1 MKDEPIMSAMSVPVS
16 LGSSES
22 SAPSGASASL
32 SSASPGRRAPESVA
46 DVSAPVPSPKPS
58 LGERLGQWFGR
69 SAGKAGGQGGGP
81 KDGRDGKVGK
91 GGKGGK
97 VDEADGKAVPA
108 KLSPRAQSALRRQL
122 TQCLSARL
130 TDSAAN
136 EAARDF
142 MTRYSAA
149 SREEQLALLT
159 VVADICASDGN
170 ALAEAGKDGDGASA
184 KRAGSGGLAG
194 ALGSARVRFLK
205 RFNAL
210 PDGLPFLVRW
220 RADMLD
226 HRAALPGLAALED
239 DLGSLF
245 STWFDVGLLELHPIT
260 WDSPASLLE
269 KLMRYEAVHEIS
281 SWADLRNRLDSD
293 RRCYAF
299 FHPRMP
305 REPLIFVE
313 VAFVPDMAADVH
325 SLLDEKAPLE
335 DLRRIRWAIFYSIS
349 NTQPGLRGVSF
360 GNFLLKRVIDEL
372 HVDFPKLR
380 NFATLSPIPG
390 FTDWLRQ
397 LSPQALAEAL
407 GPKRMKRVAQEVVQ
421 EVGQEVGQEAALAS
435 QISGAQM
442 VAWLQTSPERKSE
455 QALRRSL
462 GEALAAHYLARE
474 TVRGQPRD
482 PVARF
487 HLGNGAR
494 VERINWHADLSK
506 KGAKQSCG
514 MMVNYLYEPDELDAN
529 LQRLI
534 DGEPA
539 LGRAVS
545 RLL

>member
-1 MKDEPIMSAMSVPVS
+1 M
-16 LGSSES
+16 
-22 SAPSGASASL
+22 
-32 SSASPGRRAPESVA
+32 
-46 DVSAPVPSPKPS
+46 SAPVPSPKPT

-69 SAGKAGGQGGGP
+69 GVGKSGGPGGQGGAP
-81 KDGRDGKVGK
+81 KDGKDGKG
-91 GGKGGK
+91 
-97 VDEADGKAVPA
+97 DGKIVAA
-108 KLSPRAQSALRRQL
+108 KLSTRAENALRRQVE
-122 TQCLSARL
+122 QCLSARL

-149 SREEQLALLT
+149 SAEEQLALLT
-159 VVADICASDGN
+159 IVADICASNGDPASGDK
-170 ALAEAGKDGDGASA
+170 EGKEGKDAR
-184 KRAGSGGLAG
+184 RAAGGLAG
-194 ALGSARVRFLK
+194 ALGSERVRFLK

-220 RADMLD
+220 RADMLH
-226 HRAALPGLAALED
+226 HRAALPGLAALEE

-335 DLRRIRWAIFYSIS
+335 DLRRVRWAIFYSIS

-372 HVDFPKLR
+372 QLDFPKLR

-390 FTDWLRQ
+390 FNDWLRQ
-397 LSPQALAEAL
+397 LSPPALAEAL
-407 GPKRMKRVAQEVVQ
+407 GPKRVKLLAQE
-421 EVGQEVGQEAALAS
+421 ASLAT
-435 QISGAQM
+435 QVSGAQM
-442 VAWLQTSPERKSE
+442 MAWLQASHDRKSV
-455 QALRRSL
+455 QVLQRTL

-474 TVRGQPRD
+474 NVRGQPRD

-539 LGRAVS
+539 LGRAVA

>member
-1 MKDEPIMSAMSVPVS
+1 MSAMSVPVALS
-16 LGSSES
+16 PSASSAAES
-22 SAPSGASASL
+22 SSLAGVAGVAGVAGAAVSQ
-32 SSASPGRRAPESVA
+32 SSTSPGRGAPESVA
-46 DVSAPVPSPKPS
+46 DVAAPVPSPKPS
-58 LGERLGQWFGR
+58 LGERLGHWFGR
-69 SAGKAGGQGGGP
+69 GAGKTGGQGGGP
-81 KDGRDGKVGK
+81 KDGKGDKGDGKV
-91 GGKGGK
+91 
-97 VDEADGKAVPA
+97 VPA
-108 KLSPRAQSALRRQL
+108 KLSPRAEGALRRQL

-142 MTRYSAA
+142 MARYGAA
-149 SREEQLALLT
+149 SPEEQLALLT
-159 VVADICASDGN
+159 VVADICASDGS
-170 ALAEAGKDGDGASA
+170 AGADTGKDGDGAGA
-184 KRAGSGGLAG
+184 KRAASGLAG

-220 RADMLD
+220 RSDMLH
-226 HRAALPGLAALED
+226 HRSSLPGLAALEE

-335 DLRRIRWAIFYSIS
+335 DLRRVRWAIFYSIS

-372 HVDFPKLR
+372 QVDFPKLR

-390 FTDWLRQ
+390 FNDWLKQ
-397 LSPQALAEAL
+397 LTSQALAEAL
-407 GPKRMKRVAQEVVQ
+407 GPKRAKLLAQE
-421 EVGQEVGQEAALAS
+421 ASLAS
-435 QISGAQM
+435 AASGAQM
-442 VAWLQTSPERKSE
+442 VAWLQTSAERKSV
-455 QALRRSL
+455 QALQRSL

-474 TVRGQPRD
+474 TVRAQPRD

>member
-1 MKDEPIMSAMSVPVS
+1 MKDAPIMSAMSVPVS
-16 LGSSES
+16 LNS
-22 SAPSGASASL
+22 SAAAS
-32 SSASPGRRAPESVA
+32 SSASSASSVIASNAPGRGAPETVA

-69 SAGKAGGQGGGP
+69 GAGKTGGQGGGP
-81 KDGRDGKVGK
+81 KDGKDAKGDGKGV
-91 GGKGGK
+91 
-97 VDEADGKAVPA
+97 VA
-108 KLSPRAQSALRRQL
+108 KLSPRAESALRRQL

-142 MTRYSAA
+142 MARYGAA
-149 SREEQLALLT
+149 SPEEQLALLA
-159 VVADICASDGN
+159 VVADICANDGN
-170 ALAEAGKDGDGASA
+170 AGADAGKDGKEGEGASA
-184 KRAGSGGLAG
+184 KRAASGLAG

-220 RADMLD
+220 RSDMLH

-335 DLRRIRWAIFYSIS
+335 DLRRVRWAIFYSIS

-372 HVDFPKLR
+372 QVDFPKLR

-390 FTDWLRQ
+390 FSDWLRQ
-397 LSPQALAEAL
+397 LSGQALAETL
-407 GPKRMKRVAQEVVQ
+407 GPKRVKLLTQAPSLTD
-421 EVGQEVGQEAALAS
+421 A
-435 QISGAQM
+435 SGAQM
-442 VAWLQTSPERKSE
+442 MAWLQSSPERKSV
-455 QALRRSL
+455 QALQRTL

-534 DGEPA
+534 DGQPA

>member
-1 MKDEPIMSAMSVPVS
+1 MSAMSVPVS
-16 LGSSES
+16 L
-22 SAPSGASASL
+22 SL
-32 SSASPGRRAPESVA
+32 SAAAASSSSSSPGRSAPESVA

-69 SAGKAGGQGGGP
+69 GAGKTGGQGGGP
-81 KDGRDGKVGK
+81 RDGKGDRGDRGDK
-91 GGKGGK
+91 GDGK
-97 VDEADGKAVPA
+97 VVAE
-108 KLSPRAQSALRRQL
+108 KLSPRAESALRRQL

-142 MTRYSAA
+142 MARYDAA
-149 SREEQLALLT
+149 SPGGQLALLA

-170 ALAEAGKDGDGASA
+170 ALADAGKDGDGASA
-184 KRAGSGGLAG
+184 KRTASGLAG

-220 RADMLD
+220 RADMLH

-372 HVDFPKLR
+372 QVDFPKLR

-390 FTDWLRQ
+390 FNDWLRQ
-397 LSPQALAEAL
+397 LSAQALAETL
-407 GPKRMKRVAQEVVQ
+407 GPKRAKLLAQE
-421 EVGQEVGQEAALAS
+421 ASLAS
-435 QISGAQM
+435 GTTGAQM
-442 VAWLQTSPERKSE
+442 MTWLQTLPERKSM
-455 QALRRSL
+455 QVLQRSL

-494 VERINWHADLSK
+494 VERINWQADLSK

-514 MMVNYLYEPDELDAN
+514 MMVNYLYEPDELDTN

>member
-1 MKDEPIMSAMSVPVS
+1 MSAMSVPVS
-16 LGSSES
+16 LNPSEMDSTMAASSTAMAS
-22 SAPSGASASL
+22 SSPSAS
-32 SSASPGRRAPESVA
+32 SPSQPGRGTPETVS

-58 LGERLGQWFGR
+58 LGARLGQWFGR
-69 SAGKAGGQGGGP
+69 GGGKSGGHGGGP
-81 KDGRDGKVGK
+81 KDGKDGKGSA
-91 GGKGGK
+91 K
-97 VDEADGKAVPA
+97 VTPA
-108 KLSPRAQSALRRQL
+108 TLSPRAQSALRRQL
-122 TQCLSARL
+122 TLCLAARL

-136 EAARDF
+136 DAARDF
-142 MTRYSAA
+142 MTRYTAA
-149 SREEQLALLT
+149 SPDTQLALLA
-159 VVADICASDGN
+159 VVADACASDGSPG
-170 ALAEAGKDGDGASA
+170 AEVGRDGDGASA
-184 KRAGSGGLAG
+184 RRAAGGLAG

-220 RADMLD
+220 RADMLE
-226 HRAALPGLAALED
+226 HRAVLPGLAALEE

-313 VAFVPDMAADVH
+313 VAFVPEMAADVH

-335 DLRRIRWAIFYSIS
+335 DLRRVRWAIFYSIS

-372 HVDFPKLR
+372 QVDFPKLR

-390 FTDWLRQ
+390 FNDWLKS
-397 LSPQALAEAL
+397 LSTLALVQVL
-407 GPKRMKRVAQEVVQ
+407 GPKRAKLL
-421 EVGQEVGQEAALAS
+421 GQEGAPAPDV
-435 QISGAQM
+435 SGAQM
-442 VAWLQTSPERKSE
+442 VAWLQASAERKGA
-455 QALRRSL
+455 QASQRSL
-462 GEALAAHYLARE
+462 GEALAAYYLARE

-539 LGRAVS
+539 LGRAVA

>member
-1 MKDEPIMSAMSVPVS
+1 MSAMSVPVS
-16 LGSSES
+16 LSSVS
-22 SAPSGASASL
+22 SMAEERSSPSASVA
-32 SSASPGRRAPESVA
+32 SSPGRNAPENVTE
-46 DVSAPVPSPKPS
+46 VSAPVPSPKPS
-58 LGERLGQWFGR
+58 LGARLGQWFGR
-69 SAGKAGGQGGGP
+69 GGKSGGPGGAP
-81 KDGRDGKVGK
+81 KDGKGDGKV
-91 GGKGGK
+91 
-97 VDEADGKAVPA
+97 VAA
-108 KLSPRAQSALRRQL
+108 KLSPRAESALRRQL

-136 EAARDF
+136 EAAREF

-149 SREEQLALLT
+149 PPEAQLALLA
-159 VVADICASDGN
+159 VVADICASDGHT
-170 ALAEAGKDGDGASA
+170 EAGKDGKDGKDADGASA
-184 KRAGSGGLAG
+184 KRAASGLAG
-194 ALGSARVRFLK
+194 ALGSNRVRFLK

-226 HRAALPGLAALED
+226 HRAALPGLASLEE

-372 HVDFPKLR
+372 HEDFPKLR

-390 FTDWLRQ
+390 FNDWLRQ
-397 LSPQALAEAL
+397 LTAQALAQVL
-407 GPKRMKRVAQEVVQ
+407 GPKRVKLLAQD
-421 EVGQEVGQEAALAS
+421 AALAADP
-435 QISGAQM
+435 SGAQM
-442 VAWLQTSPERKSE
+442 VAWLQSSQDRKGG
-455 QALRRSL
+455 QALQRSL
-462 GEALAAHYLARE
+462 GEALAAHYLAHER
-474 TVRGQPRD
+474 VRGQPRD

-487 HLGNGAR
+487 HLGNGAS

-539 LGRAVS
+539 LGRAVA

>member
-16 LGSSES
+16 LSLSAASSSAAAASSSS
-22 SAPSGASASL
+22 SAP
-32 SSASPGRRAPESVA
+32 GRSAPESVA

-69 SAGKAGGQGGGP
+69 GAGKTGGQGGGP
-81 KDGRDGKVGK
+81 RDGKGDRGDRGDK
-91 GGKGGK
+91 GDGK
-97 VDEADGKAVPA
+97 VVAE
-108 KLSPRAQSALRRQL
+108 KLSPRAESALRRQL

-142 MTRYSAA
+142 MARYDAA
-149 SREEQLALLT
+149 SPGGQLALLA

-170 ALAEAGKDGDGASA
+170 ALADAGKDGDGANA
-184 KRAGSGGLAG
+184 KRTASGLAG

-220 RADMLD
+220 RADMLH

-372 HVDFPKLR
+372 QVDFPKLR

-390 FTDWLRQ
+390 FNDWLRQ
-397 LSPQALAEAL
+397 LSAQALAETL
-407 GPKRMKRVAQEVVQ
+407 GPKRAKLLAQE
-421 EVGQEVGQEAALAS
+421 ASLAS
-435 QISGAQM
+435 GTTGAQM
-442 VAWLQTSPERKSE
+442 MTWLQTLPERKSV
-455 QALRRSL
+455 QVLQRSL

-494 VERINWHADLSK
+494 VERINWQADLSK

-514 MMVNYLYEPDELDAN
+514 MMVNYLYEPDELDTN

>member
-1 MKDEPIMSAMSVPVS
+1 MKDEPIMSAMSVPVALSPSMAAASSSPSSSSSSSSS
-16 LGSSES
+16 LASSSGPGRGASES
-22 SAPSGASASL
+22 
-32 SSASPGRRAPESVA
+32 APE
-46 DVSAPVPSPKPS
+46 VSAPVPSPKPT

-69 SAGKAGGQGGGP
+69 GKSGGQGGAPKDG
-81 KDGRDGKVGK
+81 KDGRDGKGD
-91 GGKGGK
+91 GK
-97 VDEADGKAVPA
+97 VVAAP
-108 KLSPRAQSALRRQL
+108 LSARAENALRRQL
-122 TQCLSARL
+122 AQCFSARL
-130 TDSAAN
+130 TDSSAN
-136 EAARDF
+136 EAAREF
-142 MTRYSAA
+142 MARYGAA
-149 SREEQLALLT
+149 SAEEQLALLT
-159 VVADICASDGN
+159 VVADICASDGEVGGEGKGAIKDSSKDAAKDAAKDARRAVN
-170 ALAEAGKDGDGASA
+170 AAT
-184 KRAGSGGLAG
+184 GLAG

-210 PDGLPFLVRW
+210 PDGLPFLVGW
-220 RADMLD
+220 RADMLR
-226 HRAALPGLAALED
+226 HRAALPGLAALEE

-299 FHPRMP
+299 FHPRMS

-313 VAFVPDMAADVH
+313 VAFVPEMAADVH

-335 DLRRIRWAIFYSIS
+335 DLRRVRWAIFYSIS

-390 FTDWLRQ
+390 FNDWLRQ
-397 LSPQALAEAL
+397 LSAQALAEAL
-407 GPKRMKRVAQEVVQ
+407 GPKRVKLLAQEPS
-421 EVGQEVGQEAALAS
+421 LAK
-435 QISGAQM
+435 QASGTQM
-442 VAWLQTSPERKSE
+442 MAWLQASPDRKSG
-455 QALRRSL
+455 QALQRAL

-474 TVRGQPRD
+474 TVHGQPRD

>member
-16 LGSSES
+16 LSLSAASS
-22 SAPSGASASL
+22 SAAAAAS
-32 SSASPGRRAPESVA
+32 SSSSSPGRSAPESVA
-46 DVSAPVPSPKPS
+46 EVSAPVPSPKPS

-69 SAGKAGGQGGGP
+69 GGGKTGGQGGGP
-81 KDGRDGKVGK
+81 KDGKGDRGDRGDKGDGKV
-91 GGKGGK
+91 
-97 VDEADGKAVPA
+97 VAE
-108 KLSPRAQSALRRQL
+108 KLSPRAESALRRQL

-142 MTRYSAA
+142 MARYDAA
-149 SREEQLALLT
+149 SPGGQLALLA

-170 ALAEAGKDGDGASA
+170 ALADAGKDGDGASA
-184 KRAGSGGLAG
+184 KRTASGLAG

-220 RADMLD
+220 RADMLH

-372 HVDFPKLR
+372 QVDFPKLR

-390 FTDWLRQ
+390 FNDWLRQ
-397 LSPQALAEAL
+397 LSAQALAETL
-407 GPKRMKRVAQEVVQ
+407 GPKRAKLLAQE
-421 EVGQEVGQEAALAS
+421 ASLAS
-435 QISGAQM
+435 GTTGAQM
-442 VAWLQTSPERKSE
+442 MTWLQTLPERKSM
-455 QALRRSL
+455 QVLQRSL

-494 VERINWHADLSK
+494 VERINWQADLSK

-514 MMVNYLYEPDELDAN
+514 MMVNYLYEPDELDTN

>member
-1 MKDEPIMSAMSVPVS
+1 MKDEPNMSAMSVPVALNS
-16 LGSSES
+16 LMASSS
-22 SAPSGASASL
+22 SAPGRGAS
-32 SSASPGRRAPESVA
+32 ESVPE
-46 DVSAPVPSPKPS
+46 VSAPVPSPKPT

-69 SAGKAGGQGGGP
+69 GKSGGQGGAP
-81 KDGRDGKVGK
+81 KDGKDGKG
-91 GGKGGK
+91 
-97 VDEADGKAVPA
+97 DGKIVAAP
-108 KLSPRAQSALRRQL
+108 LSARAENALRRQL
-122 TQCLSARL
+122 AQCFSARL
-130 TDSAAN
+130 TDSSAN
-136 EAARDF
+136 EVAREF
-142 MTRYSAA
+142 MARYGAA
-149 SREEQLALLT
+149 SAEEQLALLT
-159 VVADICASDGN
+159 VVADICASDGEFGGDGK
-170 ALAEAGKDGDGASA
+170 AASKDSGKDAGKDAAKEAAKEAAKDARRAASTA
-184 KRAGSGGLAG
+184 TGLAG

-210 PDGLPFLVRW
+210 PDGLPFLVGW
-220 RADMLD
+220 RADMLR
-226 HRAALPGLAALED
+226 HRAALPGLAALEE

-299 FHPRMP
+299 FHPRMS

-313 VAFVPDMAADVH
+313 VAFVPEMAADVH

-335 DLRRIRWAIFYSIS
+335 DLRRVRWAIFYSIS

-390 FTDWLRQ
+390 FNDWLRQ
-397 LSPQALAEAL
+397 LSAQALAEAL
-407 GPKRMKRVAQEVVQ
+407 GPKRVKLLAQEPSLAK
-421 EVGQEVGQEAALAS
+421 EA
-435 QISGAQM
+435 SGTQM
-442 VAWLQTSPERKSE
+442 MAWLQTSPDRKGG
-455 QALRRSL
+455 QALQRTL

>member
-1 MKDEPIMSAMSVPVS
+1 MKDEPILSAMTAPVSLSLSASTAMSVASSVS
-16 LGSSES
+16 SS
-22 SAPSGASASL
+22 
-32 SSASPGRRAPESVA
+32 SSASSERTTPESAV
-46 DVSAPVPSPKPS
+46 DVSAPVPSPSRPS
-58 LGERLGQWFGR
+58 LKARLGQWFGR
-69 SAGKAGGQGGGP
+69 GGAGGPGGP
-81 KDGRDGKVGK
+81 GEGGKPESKGDGKV
-91 GGKGGK
+91 
-97 VDEADGKAVPA
+97 EPA
-108 KLSPRAQSALRRQL
+108 KLSARAEAALRRQL
-122 TQCLSARL
+122 AQCLSARL

-136 EAARDF
+136 EAAREF
-142 MTRYSAA
+142 MTRYCEA
-149 SREEQLALLT
+149 SPSEQLALLQ
-159 VVADICASDGN
+159 VVADVCGSTDSAGG
-170 ALAEAGKDGDGASA
+170 EGGKDGEAA
-184 KRAGSGGLAG
+184 PKRAASGLAG
-194 ALGSARVRFLK
+194 ALGSERVRFLK

-220 RADMLD
+220 RADMLH

-335 DLRRIRWAIFYSIS
+335 DLRRVRWAIFYSIS

-390 FTDWLRQ
+390 FSDWLKSLPATGVAQ
-397 LSPQALAEAL
+397 TL
-407 GPKRMKRVAQEVVQ
+407 GPKRLKLLAQDTSLAA
-421 EVGQEVGQEAALAS
+421 EAT
-435 QISGAQM
+435 GAQL
-442 VAWLQTSPERKSE
+442 VAWLQASPERKS
-455 QALRRSL
+455 ALALQRAI

-474 TVRGQPRD
+474 RVRGQPRD

-534 DGEPA
+534 DGEAA

>member
-1 MKDEPIMSAMSVPVS
+1 MKDEPILSAMTAPVS
-16 LGSSES
+16 LSLSAS
-22 SAPSGASASL
+22 SAASASV
-32 SSASPGRRAPESVA
+32 SASSGRTPPEGA
-46 DVSAPVPSPKPS
+46 AEVSAPVPSPSKPS
-58 LGERLGQWFGR
+58 LKARLGQWFSR
-69 SAGKAGGQGGGP
+69 GGP
-81 KDGRDGKVGK
+81 GGTGGSGDGGKPDAKGDGKVEP
-91 GGKGGK
+91 
-97 VDEADGKAVPA
+97 V
-108 KLSPRAQSALRRQL
+108 KLSARADAALRRQL
-122 TQCLSARL
+122 SQCLSARL

-136 EAARDF
+136 EAAREF
-142 MTRYSAA
+142 MTRYGNA
-149 SREEQLALLT
+149 SPGEQLALLQ
-159 VVADICASDGN
+159 VVADVCGSTQSAGSDGGKDD
-170 ALAEAGKDGDGASA
+170 EAGAATA
-184 KRAGSGGLAG
+184 KRAASGLAG
-194 ALGSARVRFLK
+194 ALGSERVRFLK

-220 RADMLD
+220 RADMLH

-335 DLRRIRWAIFYSIS
+335 DLRRVRWAIFYSIS

-390 FTDWLRQ
+390 FTDWLKSLPTSGVAQ
-397 LSPQALAEAL
+397 TL
-407 GPKRMKRVAQEVVQ
+407 GPKRLKLLAQDESLAA
-421 EVGQEVGQEAALAS
+421 EAT
-435 QISGAQM
+435 GAQL
-442 VAWLQTSPERKSE
+442 VTWLQASPERKSA
-455 QALRRSL
+455 QALQRAI

-474 TVRGQPRD
+474 QVRGQPRD

-534 DGEPA
+534 DGEAA

>member
-1 MKDEPIMSAMSVPVS
+1 MSAMPATSVPVS
-16 LGSSES
+16 MSLSMPSSSSSSPSLPSPS
-22 SAPSGASASL
+22 SAHGA
-32 SSASPGRRAPESVA
+32 PGSVA
-46 DVSAPVPSPKPS
+46 EVSAPVPSPKPS

-69 SAGKAGGQGGGP
+69 GGKSGGP
-81 KDGRDGKVGK
+81 GGAPSDGNDRKDGKGDGKLV
-91 GGKGGK
+91 
-97 VDEADGKAVPA
+97 AAT
-108 KLSPRAQSALRRQL
+108 LSTRTENALRRQL

-130 TDSAAN
+130 TDSSAN
-136 EAARDF
+136 EAAREF
-142 MTRYSAA
+142 MARYGAASAA
-149 SREEQLALLT
+149 EQLALLAI
-159 VVADICASDGN
+159 VADICASDG
-170 ALAEAGKDGDGASA
+170 EAGADPKAGRDGKDVKDA
-184 KRAGSGGLAG
+184 KETRRAATGLAG

-220 RADMLD
+220 RADMLH
-226 HRAALPGLAALED
+226 HRAALPGLAALEE

-260 WDSPASLLE
+260 WDSPASLFE

-335 DLRRIRWAIFYSIS
+335 DLRRVRWAIFYSIS

-390 FTDWLRQ
+390 FNDWLRQ
-397 LSPQALAEAL
+397 LGAQTLAEVL
-407 GPKRMKRVAQEVVQ
+407 GPKRAKLLAQEPSLTAQ
-421 EVGQEVGQEAALAS
+421 AT
-435 QISGAQM
+435 GAQVM
-442 VAWLQTSPERKSE
+442 AWLQTSPERKSV
-455 QALRRSL
+455 QALQRTL
-462 GEALAAHYLARE
+462 GEALAAYYLARE
-474 TVRGQPRD
+474 SVRGQPRD

-534 DGEPA
+534 DGQPA
-539 LGRAVS
+539 LGRAVA

>member
-1 MKDEPIMSAMSVPVS
+1 M
-16 LGSSES
+16 
-22 SAPSGASASL
+22 
-32 SSASPGRRAPESVA
+32 
-46 DVSAPVPSPKPS
+46 
-58 LGERLGQWFGR
+58 
-69 SAGKAGGQGGGP
+69 
-81 KDGRDGKVGK
+81 
-91 GGKGGK
+91 
-97 VDEADGKAVPA
+97 
-108 KLSPRAQSALRRQL
+108 
-122 TQCLSARL
+122 
-130 TDSAAN
+130 
-136 EAARDF
+136 
-142 MTRYSAA
+142 
-149 SREEQLALLT
+149 
-159 VVADICASDGN
+159 
-170 ALAEAGKDGDGASA
+170 
-184 KRAGSGGLAG
+184 
-194 ALGSARVRFLK
+194 RFLK

-220 RADMLD
+220 RADMLE
-226 HRAALPGLAALED
+226 HRAVLPGLAALEE

-313 VAFVPDMAADVH
+313 VAFVPEMAADVH

-335 DLRRIRWAIFYSIS
+335 DLRRVRWAIFYSIS

-372 HVDFPKLR
+372 QVDFPKLR

-390 FTDWLRQ
+390 FNDWLKS
-397 LSPQALAEAL
+397 LSTLALVQVL
-407 GPKRMKRVAQEVVQ
+407 GPKRAKLL
-421 EVGQEVGQEAALAS
+421 GQEGAPAPDV
-435 QISGAQM
+435 SGAQM
-442 VAWLQTSPERKSE
+442 VAWLQASAERKGA
-455 QALRRSL
+455 QASQRSL
-462 GEALAAHYLARE
+462 GEALAAYYLARE

-514 MMVNYLYEPDELDAN
+514 MMVNYLYESDELDAN

-539 LGRAVS
+539 LGRAVA

>member
-16 LGSSES
+16 L
-22 SAPSGASASL
+22 SL
-32 SSASPGRRAPESVA
+32 SAAAASSSSSSPGRSAPESVA

-69 SAGKAGGQGGGP
+69 GAGKTGGQGGGP
-81 KDGRDGKVGK
+81 RDGKGDRGDRGDK
-91 GGKGGK
+91 GDGK
-97 VDEADGKAVPA
+97 VVAE
-108 KLSPRAQSALRRQL
+108 KLSPRAESALRRQL

-142 MTRYSAA
+142 MARYDAA
-149 SREEQLALLT
+149 SPGGQLALLA

-170 ALAEAGKDGDGASA
+170 ALADAGKDGDGASA
-184 KRAGSGGLAG
+184 KRTASGLAG

-220 RADMLD
+220 RADMLH

-372 HVDFPKLR
+372 QVDFPKLR

-390 FTDWLRQ
+390 FNDWLRQ
-397 LSPQALAEAL
+397 LSAQALAETL
-407 GPKRMKRVAQEVVQ
+407 GPKRAKLLAQE
-421 EVGQEVGQEAALAS
+421 ASLAS
-435 QISGAQM
+435 GTTGAQM
-442 VAWLQTSPERKSE
+442 MTWLQTLPERKSM
-455 QALRRSL
+455 QVLQRSL

-494 VERINWHADLSK
+494 VERINWQADLSK

-514 MMVNYLYEPDELDAN
+514 MMVNYLYEPDELDTN